1 MKIEVLTQQPLRV
14 AAHFPSGQPDWVVKE
29 LTQGTLTTMVNY
41 QGQVLNLRQAR
52 PAIFTPKSTRVEFV
66 LAEGIAS

>member
-14 AAHFPSGQPDWVVKE
+14 AVHFPSVQPDWVIRE

-41 QGQVLNLRQAR
+41 QGKVLNLRQAR
-52 PAIFTPKSTRVEFV
+52 PAIFTPKSTQVEFV